1 MRFLLDE
8 NTHIKL
14 LNWFTQAGH
23 DTIRVPDGLKNGKV
37 IELARKE
44 SRILITHDKDF
55 GDPLVYPP
63 KNHPGIVILRI
74 HPPSLPKI
82 LLGLEALLK
91 ALPSTE
97 FDHKLIILTEQGHQ
111 LLS

>member
-23 DTIRVPDGLKNGKV
+23 DAIRVPDGLKNGKV
-37 IELARKE
+37 IALAQKELRV
-44 SRILITHDKDF
+44 LITHDKDF

-63 KNHPGIVILRI
+63 KNHPGIILLRI
-74 HPPSLPKI
+74 HPPSLPKT
-82 LLGLEALLK
+82 LVGLEALLK
-91 ALPSTE
+91 NLPSAE
-97 FDHKLIILTEQGHQ
+97 FDHQLIILEEHGYH